1 MFDGDGRAVQ
11 TSDLFFVR
19 GNLQSVSFLEDAGL
33 PRAESFVALGVLAAD
48 NTDEM
53 MIDLPH
59 DLLAAIV
66 ESQLGRWGR
75 SKDLPL
81 VYDFFSQRI

>member
-1 MFDGDGRAVQ
+1 M
-11 TSDLFFVR
+11 
-19 GNLQSVSFLEDAGL
+19 
-33 PRAESFVALGVLAAD
+33 LAAD

-81 VYDFFSQRI
+81 VYDFFSSKNLDQLPRRVLDLDAPRQLI